1 MNLDVR
7 YSSNGNTVYINAVA
21 LANLPVPKKYREAV
35 VLAIREAFERG
46 AAHYTR
52 SANQGKLAAGVVK
65 KLERKSTK

>member
-46 AAHYTR
+46 AAHR
-52 SANQGKLAAGVVK
+52 SQELRQLLGAQK
-65 KLERKSTK
+65 EEE